1 MERELTY
8 YEIMELVK
16 KVNFEPQR
24 LNLYSIDVMEEWKT
38 VMSMIPY
45 ELQNGDMEIS
55 LTRRAI
61 AQAIKMKNTPVVF
74 HDKDDKCVAE
84 DVKGKLIKIDNGNK
98 GTKNHKWLTKDDL
111 DRMMVAAK
119 EMIERDAVVKNGK
132 IYMTKSTAISLE
144 EHVYRCTRIYELKEM
159 LKGTKMLGASFWYT
173 GNKSEVI
180 GLIVR
185 RSRDLKTQNCCLAK
199 ELANEVPDTKKLSII
214 LTRIA
219 NLHRHIEALH
229 GFIEYRNHI
238 EQYDSERLQTAN

>member
-8 YEIMELVK
+8 YEIIELVK
-16 KVNFEPQR
+16 NVNFEPQR
-24 LNLYSIDVMEEWKT
+24 LNIYSIDVLEEWKT

-45 ELQNGDMEIS
+45 DLHNGDMEIS

-61 AQAIKMKNTPVVF
+61 AQAIKMKNTPWNVEDVP
-74 HDKDDKCVAE
+74 AE
-84 DVKGKLIKIDNGNK
+84 DVKGKLLKIDNGNK
-98 GTKNHKWLTKDDL
+98 GIKNRRELTKDDI
-111 DRMMVAAK
+111 DRMMVAAQ

-132 IYMTKSTAISLE
+132 VTMTKSTAISRE

-185 RSRDLKTQNCCLAK
+185 RSRDLETQNCCLAK
-199 ELANEVPDTKKLSII
+199 ELANDVPDTKKLSII
-214 LTRIA
+214 RTRIA
-219 NLHRHIEALH
+219 NIQRHIEALH